1 MSGGSADGP
10 HGAKEPSDEACAA
23 ALARLPG
30 MGPATLVSI
39 LREYDPRPAWDLVRQ
54 GRLRRPPRGRGGRV
68 EQAETLFA
76 PGGDE
81 LDGKAGA
88 VAGDRSWEAAALRID
103 AAASWDRARADGVR
117 VTWFGR
123 QDYPEALVH
132 DPNPPGVLFWR
143 GSLACLARPRVAIIG
158 TRNATPNGRAIAF
171 EMARDLTLAG
181 VCVVSGLALGIDGAA
196 HHGALE
202 GLVRS
207 PGSAHADQLPGPP
220 LGVAASGV
228 DVPYP
233 RQHRGLWERV
243 CRAGGIVSETPPGQP
258 AQAWR
263 FPSRNRII
271 AGLSLMVVV
280 VESHMAGG
288 SLITAEAAL
297 ERGVEV
303 RAVPGPVGSPASEG
317 SNQLLYDGPGPV
329 RSAQDVLD
337 TLGLILPRD
346 HRSEERRGRSAP
358 AGKPRRTV
366 LSSSERAVVDC
377 VGWRPSSLSQI
388 VDRSGLAVGDVAAVL
403 DRLEARGVLVREGS
417 WWVRVLGSRT

>member
-1 MSGGSADGP
+1 
-10 HGAKEPSDEACAA
+10 
-23 ALARLPG
+23 
-30 MGPATLVSI
+30 V
-39 LREYDPRPAWDLVRQ
+39 
-54 GRLRRPPRGRGGRV
+54 RGGRP
-68 EQAETLFA
+68 EQGETLFG
-76 PGGDE
+76 PGGDQ
-81 LDGKAGA
+81 LDGTAAAVAGGKAGGTA
-88 VAGDRSWEAAALRID
+88 GVLGLPAADCKAGGVAGDRSWEAAALRID
-103 AAASWDRARADGVR
+103 TAASWDRARADGVR

-123 QDYPEALVH
+123 HDYPEALVH

-202 GLVRS
+202 GLVRG
-207 PGSAHADQLPGPP
+207 PAGAHADPSPGPP

-233 RQHRGLWERV
+233 RQHTGLWERV
-243 CRAGGIVSETPPGQP
+243 CRAGAIVSETPPGQP

-337 TLGLILPRD
+337 TLGVILPRD
-346 HRSEERRGRSAP
+346 HPSEERGDRSTP
-358 AGKPRRTV
+358 AGKPPRTV
-366 LSSSERAVVDC
+366 LSSLERAVVDC
-377 VGWRPSSLSQI
+377 VGWRPSSLGQI
-388 VDRSGLAVGDVAAVL
+388 VDRSGLAVSDVAAVL

-417 WWVRVLGSRT
+417 WWVRVLASRTC